1 MVYTVLMHFALLVI
15 AIINRL
21 QQVVHFGATVY
32 VFFCTSTLDLFIS
45 FSYNIKKN
53 VECYRYMDH
62 FGKP

>member
-21 QQVVHFGATVY
+21 QQVVHFGTTVY
-32 VFFCTSTLDLFIS
+32 VFFCTSTLDSFIS
-45 FSYNIKKN
+45 FSYDLKKN